1 MENETKTKT
10 PPMPYIPFRTFISF
24 LANMKGKLP
33 DQIDNS
39 VLMNMSGTA
48 RSQLLSALKSLK
60 LISDE
65 GTVRDG
71 LRQLSDAYNTP
82 KWKEALAA
90 FLKQAYAGVIGDLN
104 IVSATPSMV
113 RDRFKNFGGVEGG
126 TVDSA
131 IRFYIGGLKEAEVPF
146 SPHIVIRAPRPTSA
160 SGGRKRTASR
170 LSQEEPDVGEDPA
183 EGTFRISFDLLGLTG
198 AAAFLPDD
206 IDNKQ
211 WEAVSEYVATVIGLR
226 QRARRV

>member
-1 MENETKTKT
+1 MENEAKTKN
-10 PPMPYIPFRTFISF
+10 PAMPYIPFRTFTSF

-33 DQIDNS
+33 DQIDSS
-39 VLMNMSGTA
+39 VLTNMSGTA
-48 RSQLLSALKSLK
+48 RSQLLSALKSLN
-60 LISDE
+60 LITTE
-65 GTVRDG
+65 GAVQDG
-71 LRQLSDAYNTP
+71 LRKLSDAYNTP
-82 KWKEALAA
+82 KWKEALAV
-90 FLKQAYAGVIGDLN
+90 FLKQAYGGVIGDLN
-104 IVSATPSMV
+104 IVSATPSMI

-131 IRFYIGGLKEAEVPF
+131 IRFYISGLKEAEVPF
-146 SPHIVIRAPRPTSA
+146 SPHLVIRAPRATVP
-160 SGGRKRTASR
+160 GGRKRNASR
-170 LSQEEPDVGEDPA
+170 TFQEEPDVGEDPP

>member
-1 MENETKTKT
+1 MENEAKPKN
-10 PPMPYIPFRTFISF
+10 PPMPYIPFKTFTSF

-48 RSQLLSALKSLK
+48 RSQLLSALKSLN
-60 LISDE
+60 LISAE
-65 GTVRDG
+65 GAVKDG

-82 KWKEALAA
+82 KWKEVLAV

-104 IVSATPSMV
+104 IASATPSMV

-146 SPHIVIRAPRPTSA
+146 SPHIVIRAPRTTPA
-160 SGGRKRTASR
+160 SGSRKRNASR
-170 LSQEEPDVGEDPA
+170 LFQEEPDVGEDPPA
-183 EGTFRISFDLLGLTG
+183 GTFRVSFDLLGLIG

-206 IDNKQ
+206 IDEKQ
-211 WEAVSEYVATVIGLR
+211 WGAASEYVSMVIGLR
-226 QRARRV
+226 QRARKV